1 MGTSDTF
8 TLHAPSPYSF
18 HGQMDSSAGFNMRP
32 VTQAAPCADRSL
44 PRDHPHPTARPEE
57 DSSSL
62 NEPRRHFSAS
72 SFQCAYVYVHIF
84 FMLGRGKMVFL

>member
-18 HGQMDSSAGFNMRP
+18 HGQMDSSAGFNTRT

-57 DSSSL
+57 DSSSH
-62 NEPRRHFSAS
+62 NEARRHFSA
-72 SFQCAYVYVHIF
+72 CVYVHIF
-84 FMLGRGKMVFL
+84 LMLGRGKMVFL